1 MDESTAK
8 AIAQQLRKPEGKD
21 GVDVGN
27 QMNQGNYHINLYTLD
42 FLNLQP
48 KSKVLEIGM
57 GNGHFVKNLFEIE
70 KSAEYSG
77 CDYSEEMIKAASQ
90 SNEHLIQEGKVT
102 FHYTNGY
109 NLPFDNSNFDT
120 VFTINTLYFWDDIQH
135 LFAELRRVLKP
146 KGELVIAIRP
156 KRVMQNYP
164 FVKHGFTMYDADE
177 LENIVAKNNLKIL
190 EVKELEEPEFE
201 FDGQTMKTATL
212 LIRAQK

>member
-8 AIAQQLRKPEGKD
+8 FIAQQLRKPEGKE
-21 GVDVGN
+21 GVEVGN

-42 FLNLQP
+42 FLNLQQQN
-48 KSKVLEIGM
+48 KILEIGM
-57 GNGHFVKNLFEIE
+57 GNGHFVKNIFEIE
-70 KSAEYSG
+70 CSLEYMG
-77 CDYSEEMIKAASQ
+77 CDYSEEMIREATQ
-90 SNEHLIQEGKVT
+90 TNTQLIQQGKAS

-109 NLPFDNSNFDT
+109 NLPFENSNFDT

-156 KRVMQNYP
+156 KRIMQNYP
-164 FVKHGFTMYDADE
+164 FVKHGFTMYDQ
-177 LENIVAKNNLKIL
+177 
-190 EVKELEEPEFE
+190 KELEAVVGKNGFTVLETKEIDEPEFE
-201 FDGQTMKTATL
+201 FNGQTMRTATL